1 MGADHDRREN
11 RRPPR
16 EHRRPLRAGV
26 LFGSCG
32 VLLAGCASMPDS
44 GNLKA
49 VDASQRPDSQSQ
61 VRVYAMPPGEDAGPE
76 EIVQGFLEALT
87 SDDPEFAMARKY
99 LTKEES
105 KSWNPDLRTTVLENG
120 PSTGSGS
127 VGDGAVGN
135 SGEPGRVFPLTGRKV
150 ATVDDQHAYHLDNAA
165 YNQTVHLTQQD
176 GPNGKEWR
184 IDRAPQGVV
193 LGQSDFQ
200 RIYWSIN
207 KYFFATPSFGSS
219 GATGGGQEGLVADP
233 VYIRQRID
241 PVTETVKALLDG
253 PTTWLQPVVDTRFP
267 TGTRLK
273 EGTKTLAPDD
283 QGKLTVPLNGKAD
296 PIGQEK
302 CTEMAAQMLFTLQ
315 DLTSSGVE
323 EVELQRRNGSQLC
336 VLSKERAESVA
347 ARRTVD
353 HPAFQYLIDDKRR
366 LVRMSASA
374 DGKDD
379 PKPVQGQLG
388 SGEQP
393 LRSAAVS
400 RDEERAAGVS
410 LDGRSLYMGSLISEG
425 PLGKPEVRS
434 KAKSEDDGLST
445 PSWDGRGD
453 LWVADRDP
461 KRPRL
466 LWLDQGAGEPLPV
479 TTSGLDGRIEAVR
492 VSADGVRVALLVKK
506 DGKTSLQ
513 IGRVER
519 TGAKGEQPG
528 ISVVELR
535 QAAPQMEEVTAMSWA
550 GGSRLVVVGRES
562 GGVQQMRYVQSD
574 GSVPAGATLPGLT
587 GVKEIAA
594 SEDERQPLVAH
605 SDDGIVRLPTGAQWQ
620 TVVKEGTAPVY
631 PG

>member
-1 MGADHDRREN
+1 MGADHHRRG
-11 RRPPR
+11 
-16 EHRRPLRAGV
+16 HRRPLRAGV

-61 VRVYAMPPGEDAGPE
+61 VRVYAMPPGDDAGPVD
-76 EIVQGFLEALT
+76 IVQGFLEALT
-87 SDDPEFAMARKY
+87 SDDPQFAMARKY
-99 LTKEES
+99 LTKDAS
-105 KSWNPDLRTTVLENG
+105 KSWNPNLRTTVLADG
-120 PSTGSGS
+120 PNAGSGS
-127 VGDGAVGN
+127 VGDR
-135 SGEPGRVFPLTGRKV
+135 GENGRSFPLTGRKV
-150 ATVDDQHAYHLDNAA
+150 ATVDKQHAYQLSDDPYRA
-165 YNQTVHLTQQD
+165 TVHLAQQD
-176 GPNGKEWR
+176 GPGGKEWR
-184 IDRAPQGVV
+184 IDRVPQGVV

-200 RIYWSIN
+200 RIYWSVN
-207 KYFFATPSFGSS
+207 KYYFATRSAGSGEGES
-219 GATGGGQEGLVADP
+219 EHAGVDSDAGGGGQEGLVADP

-253 PTTWLQPVVDTRFP
+253 PTNWLDPVVNTRFP
-267 TGTRLK
+267 TGIRLK
-273 EGTKTLAPDD
+273 AGTKTLAPDD
-283 QGKLTVPLNGKAD
+283 QGKLTVPLNQKAD
-296 PIGQEK
+296 PVDQAR
-302 CTEMAAQMLFTLQ
+302 CTEMAAQLLFTLQ
-315 DLTSSGVE
+315 DLTSSGVN

-336 VLSKERAESVA
+336 VLSEDRAEAVA
-347 ARRTVD
+347 PRRTAD
-353 HPAFQYLIDDKRR
+353 HPDFQYLIDDKRR
-366 LVRMSASA
+366 LVRMSAGAGNKA
-374 DGKDD
+374 D
-379 PKPVQGQLG
+379 PQPVEGQLG

-410 LDGRSLYMGSLISEG
+410 LDGRSLYMGSLISAG
-425 PLGKPEVRS
+425 GALGKPEVRS
-434 KAKSEDDGLST
+434 KAKSEEDGLST

-461 KRPRL
+461 KKPRL

-479 TTSGLDGRIEAVR
+479 KISDLDGRIEAVR
-492 VSADGVRVALLVKK
+492 VSADGVRIALLVKK

-519 TGAKGEQPG
+519 TGAKGEQPE
-528 ISVVELR
+528 ISVVELGE
-535 QAAPQMEEVTAMSWA
+535 AAPQMEEVTAMSWA

-562 GGVQQMRYVQSD
+562 GGVQQMRYVQCD
-574 GSVPAGATLPGLT
+574 GSALAGATLPGLT

-620 TVVKEGTAPVY
+620 TVVKEGSAPVY

>member
-1 MGADHDRREN
+1 MGADHDRRA
-11 RRPPR
+11 R
-16 EHRRPLRAGV
+16 RRPLRAGV

-61 VRVYAMPPGEDAGPE
+61 VRVYAMPPGEDAAPV

-99 LTKEES
+99 LTKRAS
-105 KSWNPDLRTTVLENG
+105 KTWNPDVQTTVLENG
-120 PSTGSGS
+120 LTPGTGS
-127 VGDGAVGN
+127 VGDDGDT
-135 SGEPGRVFPLTGRKV
+135 GRSFPLTGRKV
-150 ATVDDQHAYHLDNAA
+150 ATVDKEHAYQLDDRP
-165 YNQTVHLTQQD
+165 YSEFVHLTQQD

-184 IDRAPQGVV
+184 IDRVPQGVV

-200 RIYWSIN
+200 RIYWSVN
-207 KYFFATPSFGSS
+207 KYYFATRSS
-219 GATGGGQEGLVADP
+219 GTPSGGQEGLVADP

-253 PTTWLQPVVDTRFP
+253 PTAWLKQVVGTRFP
-267 TGTRLK
+267 SDTRLK
-273 EGTKTLAPDD
+273 AGTKTLAPDD

-296 PIGQEK
+296 AIDQER
-302 CTEMAAQMLFTLQ
+302 CTEMAAQLLFTLQ
-315 DLTSSGVE
+315 DLTSSGVK
-323 EVELQRRNGSQLC
+323 EVELQRHNGSQLC

-347 ARRTVD
+347 SRRTAENPVY
-353 HPAFQYLIDDKRR
+353 QYLIDDKRR
-366 LVRMSASA
+366 LVRMRAGES
-374 DGKDD
+374 DK
-379 PKPVQGQLG
+379 KPPEPVRGQLG
-388 SGEQP
+388 SGGQP

-410 LDGRSLYMGSLISEG
+410 LDGRSLYMGSLVSESA
-425 PLGKPEVRS
+425 LGKPEVRS
-434 KAKSEDDGLST
+434 KAKSEEDGLST

-466 LWLDQGAGEPLPV
+466 LWLEQGAGEPLSVKIPN
-479 TTSGLDGRIEAVR
+479 LDGRIEAVR

-519 TGAKGEQPG
+519 TGAKGEQPE
-528 ISVVELR
+528 ISVDELR
-535 QAAPQMEEVTAMSWA
+535 RAAPQMEEVTAMSWA

-574 GSVPAGATLPGLT
+574 GSVPVGATLPGLT

-594 SEDERQPLVAH
+594 SENERQPLVAH

>member
-1 MGADHDRREN
+1 
-11 RRPPR
+11 
-16 EHRRPLRAGV
+16 
-26 LFGSCG
+26 
-32 VLLAGCASMPDS
+32 MPDS

-61 VRVYAMPPGEDAGPE
+61 VRVYAMPPADDASPV
-76 EIVQGFLEALT
+76 EIVQGYLEALT

-99 LTKEES
+99 LTKEAS
-105 KSWNPDLRTTVLENG
+105 KTWDPTVRTTVLENG
-120 PSTGSGS
+120 PRQGTSLGDENESGRS
-127 VGDGAVGN
+127 
-135 SGEPGRVFPLTGRKV
+135 FPLTGRKV
-150 ATVDDQHAYHLDNAA
+150 ATVDKEHAYQLDDAA
-165 YNQTVHLTQQD
+165 YNQVIHLTQQD
-176 GPNGKEWR
+176 GPGGKEWR
-184 IDRAPQGVV
+184 IDRVPPGVV

-200 RIYWSIN
+200 RIYWSVN
-207 KYFFATPSFGSS
+207 KYYFATRSAGSPS

-241 PVTETVKALLDG
+241 PVTETVKALLEG
-253 PTTWLQPVVDTRFP
+253 PTTWLKQVVDTRFP
-267 TGTRLK
+267 TGTTLK
-273 EGTKTLAPDD
+273 SGTRTLAPDD
-283 QGKLTVPLNGKAD
+283 QGKLTVPLNAKAD
-296 PIGQEK
+296 TANQER
-302 CTEMAAQMLFTLQ
+302 CTEMAAQMLYTLQ

-336 VLSKERAESVA
+336 VLSKDRAESVA
-347 ARRTVD
+347 SRRTAD
-353 HPAFQYLIDDKRR
+353 HPNFQYFIDDKRR
-366 LVRMSASA
+366 LVRMPASSGRTTT
-374 DGKDD
+374 D
-379 PKPVQGQLG
+379 PVQGKLG

-410 LDGRSLYMGSLISEG
+410 LDGRSLYMGSLVSET

-434 KAKSEDDGLST
+434 KAKSEEDGLST

-466 LWLDQGAGEPLPV
+466 LWLDQGAGEPMPV
-479 TTSGLDGRIEAVR
+479 EIANLDGRIEAVR
-492 VSADGVRVALLVKK
+492 VSADGVRIALLVKK
-506 DGKTSLQ
+506 DGKTSLK

-519 TGAKGEQPG
+519 TGAKGEQPA

-535 QAAPQMEEVTAMSWA
+535 RAAPQMEEVTAMSWA

-562 GGVQQMRYVQSD
+562 GGVQQMRYVQCD
-574 GSVPAGATLPGLT
+574 GSMPASTTLPGLT

-620 TVVKEGTAPVY
+620 TVVKEGSAPVY

>member
-1 MGADHDRREN
+1 MAADHDRRA
-11 RRPPR
+11 R
-16 EHRRPLRAGV
+16 RRPLRAGV

-61 VRVYAMPPGEDAGPE
+61 VRVYAMPPGENAGPV

-99 LTKEES
+99 LTKDAS
-105 KSWNPDLRTTVLENG
+105 KGWNPDVQTTVLESG
-120 PSTGSGS
+120 PTPGTGS
-127 VGDGAVGN
+127 VGDGDT
-135 SGEPGRVFPLTGRKV
+135 GRTFPLTGRKV
-150 ATVDDQHAYHLDNAA
+150 ATVNDEHAYQLDNEA
-165 YNQTVHLTQQD
+165 YDESVHLTQQD
-176 GPNGKEWR
+176 GSNGKEWR
-184 IDRAPQGVV
+184 IDRVPQGVV

-200 RIYWSIN
+200 RIYWSVN
-207 KYFFATPSFGSS
+207 KYYFATRSS

-241 PVTETVKALLDG
+241 PVTESVKALLDG
-253 PTTWLQPVVDTRFP
+253 PTTWLKQVVGTRFP

-273 EGTKTLAPDD
+273 AGTKTLAPDD
-283 QGKLTVPLNGKAD
+283 QGKLTVPLNAKAD
-296 PIGQEK
+296 SMGQER
-302 CTEMAAQMLFTLQ
+302 CTEMAAQLLFTLQ
-315 DLTSSGVE
+315 DLTSSGVQ

-347 ARRTVD
+347 SRRTAE
-353 HPAFQYLIDDKRR
+353 HPDFQYLIDDERR
-366 LVRMSASA
+366 LVQMPASA
-374 DGKDD
+374 GGKAD
-379 PKPVQGQLG
+379 PQPVRGKLG

-410 LDGRSLYMGSLISEG
+410 LDGRSLYMGSLVSEAA
-425 PLGKPEVRS
+425 LGKPEVRS
-434 KAKSEDDGLST
+434 KAKSEQDGLST

-466 LWLDQGAGEPLPV
+466 LWLEQGAGEPLPV
-479 TTSGLDGRIEAVR
+479 KIANLDGRIEAVR
-492 VSADGVRVALLVKK
+492 VSADGVRIALLVKK
-506 DGKTSLQ
+506 DGRTSLQ

-519 TGAKGEQPG
+519 TGAKGEQSQ
-528 ISVVELR
+528 ISVDGLR

-620 TVVKEGTAPVY
+620 TVVEQGSAPVY

>member
-1 MGADHDRREN
+1 
-11 RRPPR
+11 
-16 EHRRPLRAGV
+16 
-26 LFGSCG
+26 
-32 VLLAGCASMPDS
+32 MPDS

-61 VRVYAMPPGEDAGPE
+61 VRVYAMPPGEDASPE

-87 SDDPEFAMARKY
+87 SDDPDFAMARKY
-99 LTKEES
+99 LTKEAS
-105 KSWNPDLRTTVLENG
+105 KGWDPDVQTTVLENG

-127 VGDGAVGN
+127 VGDGG
-135 SGEPGRVFPLTGRKV
+135 GRTGRLFPLTGRKV
-150 ATVDDQHAYHLDNAA
+150 ATVDKEHAYQLDNAA
-165 YNQTVHLTQQD
+165 YNQSVHLSQQD

-184 IDRAPQGVV
+184 IDRVPPGVV

-200 RIYWSIN
+200 RIYWSVN
-207 KYFFATPSFGSS
+207 KYYFATRST
-219 GATGGGQEGLVADP
+219 GAAGGGQEGLVADP

-241 PVTETVKALLDG
+241 PVTESVKALLDG
-253 PTTWLQPVVDTRFP
+253 PTTWLKQVVGTRFP
-267 TGTRLK
+267 TGTHLK
-273 EGTKTLAPDD
+273 AGTRTLAPDD
-283 QGKLTVPLNGKAD
+283 QGKLTVPLNAKAD
-296 PIGQEK
+296 PIGQER

-315 DLTSSGVE
+315 DLTSSGVQ

-347 ARRTVD
+347 SRRTPE
-353 HPAFQYLIDDKRR
+353 HPDYQYLIDDKRR
-366 LVRMSASA
+366 LVQMPAAR
-374 DGKDD
+374 KDD
-379 PKPVQGQLG
+379 PVPVRGKLG
-388 SGEQP
+388 SGGQP

-410 LDGRSLYMGSLISEG
+410 LDGRSLYMGSLVSDG

-434 KAKSEDDGLST
+434 KAKSEEDGLST

-453 LWVADRDP
+453 LWVADRDL

-466 LWLDQGAGEPLPV
+466 LWLDQGAGEPVPV
-479 TTSGLDGRIEAVR
+479 KIANLDGRIEAVR
-492 VSADGVRVALLVKK
+492 VSADGVRIALLVKK

-519 TGAKGEQPG
+519 TGAKGEQPV
-528 ISVVELR
+528 ISVDGLR
-535 QAAPQMEEVTAMSWA
+535 RAAPQMEEVTAMSWA

-562 GGVQQMRYVQSD
+562 GGVQQMRYVQCD

-620 TVVKEGTAPVY
+620 TVVKEGSAPVY

>member
-1 MGADHDRREN
+1 MAADHDRRA
-11 RRPPR
+11 R
-16 EHRRPLRAGV
+16 RRPLRAGV
-26 LFGSCG
+26 LFVSCG

-61 VRVYAMPPGEDAGPE
+61 VRVYAMPPGENAGPV

-99 LTKEES
+99 LTKEAS
-105 KSWNPDLRTTVLENG
+105 KGWNPDVQTTVLESG
-120 PSTGSGS
+120 PTPGTGS
-127 VGDGAVGN
+127 VGDGDT
-135 SGEPGRVFPLTGRKV
+135 GRTFPLTGRKV
-150 ATVDDQHAYHLDNAA
+150 AIVDDEHAYQLDDAA
-165 YNQTVHLTQQD
+165 YNQSVHLTQQD

-184 IDRAPQGVV
+184 IDRVPQGVV

-200 RIYWSIN
+200 RIYWSVN
-207 KYFFATPSFGSS
+207 KYYFATRSS

-241 PVTETVKALLDG
+241 PVTESVKALFDG
-253 PTTWLQPVVDTRFP
+253 PTTWLKQVVGTRFP

-273 EGTKTLAPDD
+273 AGTKTLAPDD
-283 QGKLTVPLNGKAD
+283 QGKLTVPLNAKAD
-296 PIGQEK
+296 SMGQER
-302 CTEMAAQMLFTLQ
+302 CTEMAAQLLFTLQ
-315 DLTSSGVE
+315 DLASSGVE

-347 ARRTVD
+347 SRRIAE
-353 HPAFQYLIDDKRR
+353 HPDFQYLIDDKRQ
-366 LVRMSASA
+366 LVRMPAGARGKA
-374 DGKDD
+374 DPQPVPGK
-379 PKPVQGQLG
+379 LG

-410 LDGRSLYMGSLISEG
+410 LDGRALYMGSLVSEG
-425 PLGKPEVRS
+425 ALGKPEVRS
-434 KAKSEDDGLST
+434 KAKSEQDGLST

-466 LWLDQGAGEPLPV
+466 LWLEQGAGEPLPV
-479 TTSGLDGRIEAVR
+479 KIANLDGRIEAVR
-492 VSADGVRVALLVKK
+492 VSADGVRIALLVKK
-506 DGKTSLQ
+506 DGRTSLR

-519 TGAKGEQPG
+519 TGAKGEQPQ
-528 ISVVELR
+528 ITVEGLR

-562 GGVQQMRYVQSD
+562 GGVQQMRYVQCD
-574 GSVPAGATLPGLT
+574 GSMPAGATLPGLT

-594 SEDERQPLVAH
+594 SEDEQQPLVAH

-620 TVVKEGTAPVY
+620 TVVEQGSAPVY

>member
-1 MGADHDRREN
+1 MGADHDRRA
-11 RRPPR
+11 R
-16 EHRRPLRAGV
+16 RRPLRAGV

-61 VRVYAMPPGEDAGPE
+61 VRVYAMPPGEDAGPV

-87 SDDPEFAMARKY
+87 SDDPQFAMARKY
-99 LTKEES
+99 LTKEAS
-105 KSWNPDLRTTVLENG
+105 KSWDPDVQTTVLENG
-120 PSTGSGS
+120 PRPGSGS
-127 VGDGAVGN
+127 VGDDGDT
-135 SGEPGRVFPLTGRKV
+135 GRSFPLTGRKV
-150 ATVDDQHAYHLDNAA
+150 ATVDKEHAYQLDNRA
-165 YNQTVHLTQQD
+165 YNQFVHLTQQD

-184 IDRAPQGVV
+184 IDRVPPGVV

-200 RIYWSIN
+200 RIYWSVN
-207 KYFFATPSFGSS
+207 KYYFATRSS
-219 GATGGGQEGLVADP
+219 GVPGGGQEGLVADP

-253 PTTWLQPVVDTRFP
+253 PTNWLKQVVGTRFP
-267 TGTRLK
+267 TDTRLK
-273 EGTKTLAPDD
+273 AGTKTLAPDD
-283 QGKLTVPLNGKAD
+283 QGKLTVPLNAKAD
-296 PIGQEK
+296 PIGQER
-302 CTEMAAQMLFTLQ
+302 CTEMAAQLLFTLQ

-347 ARRTVD
+347 SRRTAE
-353 HPAFQYLIDDKRR
+353 HPDFQYLIDDKRR
-366 LVRMSASA
+366 LVRMRAGSSGKA
-374 DGKDD
+374 D
-379 PKPVQGQLG
+379 PQPVQGQLG
-388 SGEQP
+388 SGGQP

-410 LDGRSLYMGSLISEG
+410 LDGRSLYMGSLVSEG
-425 PLGKPEVRS
+425 ALGKPEVRS
-434 KAKSEDDGLST
+434 KAKSEKDGLST

-466 LWLDQGAGEPLPV
+466 LWLEQGAGEPLSVKIPN
-479 TTSGLDGRIEAVR
+479 LDGRIEAVR

-519 TGAKGEQPG
+519 TGAKGERPE
-528 ISVVELR
+528 ISVDELR
-535 QAAPQMEEVTAMSWA
+535 RAAPQMEEVTAMSWA

>member
-1 MGADHDRREN
+1 
-11 RRPPR
+11 
-16 EHRRPLRAGV
+16 
-26 LFGSCG
+26 
-32 VLLAGCASMPDS
+32 MPDS

-61 VRVYAMPPGEDAGPE
+61 VRVYAMPPADDAGPK

-87 SDDPEFAMARKY
+87 SDDPDFAMARKY
-99 LTKEES
+99 LTKEAS
-105 KSWNPDLRTTVLENG
+105 KTWDPSARTTVLESG
-120 PSTGSGS
+120 PSEGSGS
-127 VGDGAVGN
+127 VGDDGE
-135 SGEPGRVFPLTGRKV
+135 SGRSFPLTGRKV
-150 ATVDDQHAYHLDNAA
+150 ATVDKEHAYRLDDDA
-165 YNQTVHLTQQD
+165 YNQVVHLTQQD
-176 GPNGKEWR
+176 GPDGKEWR
-184 IDRAPQGVV
+184 IDGVPPGVV

-200 RIYWSIN
+200 RIYWSVN
-207 KYFFATPSFGSS
+207 KYYFATRSAGSSAGSSGSS
-219 GATGGGQEGLVADP
+219 GASGAGQEGLVADP

-241 PVTETVKALLDG
+241 PVTESVKALLDG
-253 PTTWLQPVVDTRFP
+253 PTTWLKQVVNTRFP

-273 EGTKTLAPDD
+273 AGTKTLAPDD
-283 QGKLTVPLNGKAD
+283 QGKLTVPLNAKAD
-296 PIGQEK
+296 PANQER

-323 EVELQRRNGSQLC
+323 EVELQRHNGSQLC
-336 VLSKERAESVA
+336 VLSKDRAESVA
-347 ARRTVD
+347 SRRTVD
-353 HPAFQYLIDDKRR
+353 RPDYQYLIDDKQR
-366 LVRMSASA
+366 LVRMRAGSGSNAGLEPVR
-374 DGKDD
+374 GK
-379 PKPVQGQLG
+379 LG
-388 SGEQP
+388 SGGQP

-410 LDGRSLYMGSLISEG
+410 LDGRSLYMGSLVSEG

-434 KAKSEDDGLST
+434 KAKSEKDGLST

-466 LWLDQGAGEPLPV
+466 LWLEQGAGEPMPV
-479 TTSGLDGRIEAVR
+479 EIANLDGRIEAVR

-506 DGKTSLQ
+506 DGKTSLK

-519 TGAKGEQPG
+519 TGAKGEQPT
-528 ISVVELR
+528 ISVAELR
-535 QAAPQMEEVTAMSWA
+535 RAAPQMEEVTAMSWA

-562 GGVQQMRYVQSD
+562 GGVQQMRYVQCD
-574 GSVPAGATLPGLT
+574 GSMPESATLPGLT

-620 TVVKEGTAPVY
+620 TVVKEGSAPVY

>member
-1 MGADHDRREN
+1 MGADHDRRAHAPA
-11 RRPPR
+11 RAY
-16 EHRRPLRAGV
+16 RRPLRAGL
-26 LFGSCG
+26 LFGCCG

-61 VRVYAMPPGEDAGPE
+61 VRVYAMPPADDASPV
-76 EIVQGFLEALT
+76 EIVQGYLEALT

-99 LTKEES
+99 LTKEAS
-105 KSWNPDLRTTVLENG
+105 KTWDPTVRTTVLENG
-120 PSTGSGS
+120 PRQGTSLGDENESGRS
-127 VGDGAVGN
+127 
-135 SGEPGRVFPLTGRKV
+135 FPLTGRKV
-150 ATVDDQHAYHLDNAA
+150 ATVDKEHAYQLDDAA
-165 YNQTVHLTQQD
+165 YNQVIHLTQQD
-176 GPNGKEWR
+176 GPGGKEWR
-184 IDRAPQGVV
+184 IDRVPPGVV

-200 RIYWSIN
+200 RIYWSVN
-207 KYFFATPSFGSS
+207 KYYFATRSAGSPS

-241 PVTETVKALLDG
+241 PVTETVKALLEG
-253 PTTWLQPVVDTRFP
+253 PTTWLKQVVDTRFP
-267 TGTRLK
+267 TGTTLK
-273 EGTKTLAPDD
+273 SGTRTLAPDD
-283 QGKLTVPLNGKAD
+283 QGKLTVPLNAKAD
-296 PIGQEK
+296 TANQER
-302 CTEMAAQMLFTLQ
+302 CTEMAAQMLYTLQ

-336 VLSKERAESVA
+336 VLSKDRAESVA
-347 ARRTVD
+347 SRRTAD
-353 HPAFQYLIDDKRR
+353 HPNFQYFIDDKRR
-366 LVRMSASA
+366 LVRMPASSGRTTT
-374 DGKDD
+374 D
-379 PKPVQGQLG
+379 PVQGKLG

-410 LDGRSLYMGSLISEG
+410 LDGRSLYMGSLVSET

-434 KAKSEDDGLST
+434 KAKSEEDGLST

-466 LWLDQGAGEPLPV
+466 LWLDQGAGEPMPV
-479 TTSGLDGRIEAVR
+479 EIANLDGRIEAVR
-492 VSADGVRVALLVKK
+492 VSADGVRIALLVKK
-506 DGKTSLQ
+506 DGKTSLK

-519 TGAKGEQPG
+519 TGAKGEQPA

-535 QAAPQMEEVTAMSWA
+535 RAAPQMEEVTAMSWA

-562 GGVQQMRYVQSD
+562 GGVQQMRYVQCD
-574 GSVPAGATLPGLT
+574 GSMPASTTLPGLT

-620 TVVKEGTAPVY
+620 TVVKEGSAPVY

>member
-1 MGADHDRREN
+1 
-11 RRPPR
+11 
-16 EHRRPLRAGV
+16 
-26 LFGSCG
+26 
-32 VLLAGCASMPDS
+32 MPDS

-61 VRVYAMPPGEDAGPE
+61 VRVYAMPPADDAGPN

-99 LTKEES
+99 LTKEAS
-105 KSWNPDLRTTVLENG
+105 KTWDPSVRTTVLENG
-120 PSTGSGS
+120 PTTESGS
-127 VGDGAVGN
+127 VGDDGG
-135 SGEPGRVFPLTGRKV
+135 SGRSFPLTGRKV
-150 ATVDDQHAYHLDNAA
+150 ATVDKEHAYQLDDSS
-165 YNQTVHLTQQD
+165 YNQVVHLAQRD

-184 IDRAPQGVV
+184 IDRVPPGVV

-200 RIYWSIN
+200 RIYWSVN
-207 KYFFATPSFGSS
+207 KYYFATRSAGSS
-219 GATGGGQEGLVADP
+219 DGATGGGQQGLVADP

-253 PTTWLQPVVDTRFP
+253 PTTWLKQVVGTRFP
-267 TGTRLK
+267 TGTKLK
-273 EGTKTLAPDD
+273 AGTKTLAPDE
-283 QGKLTVPLNGKAD
+283 QGKLTVPLNAKAD
-296 PIGQEK
+296 TADQER

-347 ARRTVD
+347 SRRTAD
-353 HPAFQYLIDDKRR
+353 RPGYQYFIDDKQR
-366 LVRMSASA
+366 LVRMPARLG
-374 DGKDD
+374 GKPSTD
-379 PKPVQGQLG
+379 PVQGKLG

-410 LDGRSLYMGSLISEG
+410 LDGRSLYMGSLVSEA

-434 KAKSEDDGLST
+434 KAKSEEDGLST

-479 TTSGLDGRIEAVR
+479 EIANLDGRIEAVR
-492 VSADGVRVALLVKK
+492 VSADGVRIALLVKK
-506 DGKTSLQ
+506 DGKTSLK

-519 TGAKGEQPG
+519 TGAKGEQPS

-535 QAAPQMEEVTAMSWA
+535 PAAPQMEEVTAMSWA

-562 GGVQQMRYVQSD
+562 GGVQQMRYVQCD
-574 GSVPAGATLPGLT
+574 GSMPVSATLPGLT

-620 TVVKEGTAPVY
+620 TVVKEGSAPVY

>member
-1 MGADHDRREN
+1 MGADHDRRT
-11 RRPPR
+11 
-16 EHRRPLRAGV
+16 HRRPLRAGL

-32 VLLAGCASMPDS
+32 LLLAGCASMPDS

-61 VRVYAMPPGEDAGPE
+61 VRVYAMPPGEDAAPL

-99 LTKEES
+99 LTKEAS
-105 KSWNPDLRTTVLENG
+105 KTWKPDLRTTVLENG

-127 VGDGAVGN
+127 VGDAEN
-135 SGEPGRVFPLTGRKV
+135 GRSFPLTGRTV
-150 ATVDDQHAYHLDNAA
+150 ATVDKEHAYQLDNDA
-165 YNQTVHLTQQD
+165 YNKSVHLTQQD
-176 GPNGKEWR
+176 GPSGKEWR
-184 IDRAPQGVV
+184 IDRVPQGVV

-200 RIYWSIN
+200 RIYWSVN
-207 KYFFATPSFGSS
+207 KYYFATRSS
-219 GATGGGQEGLVADP
+219 GASATPAATGGGQNLVADP

-241 PVTETVKALLDG
+241 PVTETVKAVLDG
-253 PTTWLQPVVDTRFP
+253 PTTWLKQVVDTRFP

-273 EGTKTLAPDD
+273 AGTKTLAPDD
-283 QGKLTVPLNGKAD
+283 QGKLTVPLNEKAD
-296 PIGQEK
+296 PINQER
-302 CTEMAAQMLFTLQ
+302 CTEMAAQLLFTLQ

-347 ARRTVD
+347 SRRTAD
-353 HPAFQYLIDDKRR
+353 QPDYQYLIDNKRR
-366 LVRMSASA
+366 LVRMSASGG
-374 DGKDD
+374 GKDE
-379 PKPVQGQLG
+379 PVQGKLG
-388 SGEQP
+388 SGGQP

-410 LDGRSLYMGSLISEG
+410 LDGRSLYMGSLVS
-425 PLGKPEVRS
+425 PSALGKPEVRS
-434 KAKSEDDGLST
+434 KAKSEEDGLST

-466 LWLDQGAGEPLPV
+466 LWLEQGAGEPLPV
-479 TTSGLDGRIEAVR
+479 EISNLDGRIEAVR
-492 VSADGVRVALLVKK
+492 VSADGVRIALLVKDK
-506 DGKTSLQ
+506 DGKKALK

-519 TGAKGEQPG
+519 TGAKGEQPV

-535 QAAPQMEEVTAMSWA
+535 RAAPQMEEVTAMSWA

-562 GGVQQMRYVQSD
+562 GGVQQMRYVQCD
-574 GSVPAGATLPGLT
+574 GSVPASATLPGLT

-594 SEDERQPLVAH
+594 SEDERQPLLAH

-620 TVVKEGTAPVY
+620 TVVKEGSAPFY

>member
-1 MGADHDRREN
+1 MGADHDHRG
-11 RRPPR
+11 
-16 EHRRPLRAGV
+16 HRRLVRAGL
-26 LFGSCG
+26 LFGCCG

-61 VRVYAMPPGEDAGPE
+61 VRVYAMPPGDDAGPV

-87 SDDPEFAMARKY
+87 SDDPQFAMARKY
-99 LTKEES
+99 LTKEAS
-105 KSWNPDLRTTVLENG
+105 KGWRPDVQTTVLADG
-120 PSTGSGS
+120 PNAGSGS
-127 VGDGAVGN
+127 VGDH
-135 SGEPGRVFPLTGRKV
+135 GENGRSFPLTGRKV
-150 ATVDDQHAYHLDNAA
+150 ATVDKQHAYQLDDDA
-165 YNQTVHLTQQD
+165 YSETVHLVQRD
-176 GPNGKEWR
+176 GPGGKEWR
-184 IDRAPQGVV
+184 IDRVPPGVV

-200 RIYWSIN
+200 RIYWSVN
-207 KYFFATPSFGSS
+207 KYYFATRSS
-219 GATGGGQEGLVADP
+219 GAGGGADGGAGGQEGLVADP

-253 PTTWLQPVVDTRFP
+253 PTNWLNPVVDTRFL
-267 TGTRLK
+267 TGIRLK
-273 EGTKTLAPDD
+273 AGTKTLAPDD
-283 QGKLTVPLNGKAD
+283 QGKLTVPLNEKAD
-296 PIGQEK
+296 PVGQER
-302 CTEMAAQMLFTLQ
+302 CTEMAAQLLFTLQ
-315 DLTSSGVE
+315 DLTSSGVK

-336 VLSKERAESVA
+336 VLSEDRAESVA
-347 ARRTVD
+347 PARTAD
-353 HPAFQYLIDDKRR
+353 HPGYQYLIDDKQR
-366 LVRMSASA
+366 LVRMPAGVGSKA
-374 DGKDD
+374 DPEPVEGK
-379 PKPVQGQLG
+379 LG

-393 LRSAAVS
+393 LRAAAVS

-410 LDGRSLYMGSLISEG
+410 LDGRSLYMGSLVSAG
-425 PLGKPEVRS
+425 ALGKPEVRS
-434 KAKSEDDGLST
+434 KAKSEEDGLST

-466 LWLDQGAGEPLPV
+466 LWLEQGAGEPLPV
-479 TTSGLDGRIEAVR
+479 KISGLDGRIEAVR
-492 VSADGVRVALLVKK
+492 VSADGVRIALLVKK
-506 DGKTSLQ
+506 DGKTTLR

-519 TGAKGEQPG
+519 TGAKGEQPE

-562 GGVQQMRYVQSD
+562 GGVQQMRYVQCD
-574 GSVPAGATLPGLT
+574 GSALAGATLPGLT

-620 TVVKEGTAPVY
+620 TVVKEGSSPVY

>member
-1 MGADHDRREN
+1 
-11 RRPPR
+11 
-16 EHRRPLRAGV
+16 
-26 LFGSCG
+26 
-32 VLLAGCASMPDS
+32 MPDS

-61 VRVYAMPPGEDAGPE
+61 VRVYAMPPGEDAGPV

-99 LTKEES
+99 LTKEAS
-105 KSWNPDLRTTVLENG
+105 KGWNPDVQTTVLENG

-127 VGDGAVGN
+127 VGDDGDT
-135 SGEPGRVFPLTGRKV
+135 GRSFPLTGRKV
-150 ATVDDQHAYHLDNAA
+150 ATVDEEHAYQLDNRA
-165 YNQTVHLTQQD
+165 YNQVVHLTQQD
-176 GPNGKEWR
+176 GPSGKEWR
-184 IDRAPQGVV
+184 IDRVPPGVV

-200 RIYWSIN
+200 RIYWSVN
-207 KYFFATPSFGSS
+207 KYYFATRSS
-219 GATGGGQEGLVADP
+219 GAPGGGQEGLVADP

-253 PTTWLQPVVDTRFP
+253 PTTWLKQVVGTRFP

-273 EGTKTLAPDD
+273 ADTKTLAPDD
-283 QGKLTVPLNGKAD
+283 QGKLTVPLNAKAD
-296 PIGQEK
+296 PIGQER
-302 CTEMAAQMLFTLQ
+302 CTEMAAQLLFTLQ

-347 ARRTVD
+347 SRRTAE
-353 HPAFQYLIDDKRR
+353 HPDFQYLIDDKRR
-366 LVRMSASA
+366 LVRMPAGAGGKA
-374 DGKDD
+374 D
-379 PKPVQGQLG
+379 PQPVQGQLG
-388 SGEQP
+388 NGEQP

-410 LDGRSLYMGSLISEG
+410 LDGRSLYMGSLVSEG

-434 KAKSEDDGLST
+434 KAKSEEDGLST

-466 LWLDQGAGEPLPV
+466 LWLEQGAGEPLPV
-479 TTSGLDGRIEAVR
+479 KISNLDGRIEAVR
-492 VSADGVRVALLVKK
+492 VSADGVRIALLVKK
-506 DGKTSLQ
+506 DGKTSLR

-519 TGAKGEQPG
+519 TGAKGEQPV

-574 GSVPAGATLPGLT
+574 GSVPAGAPLPGLT

>member
-1 MGADHDRREN
+1 MGADHDRRA
-11 RRPPR
+11 
-16 EHRRPLRAGV
+16 HRRALRAAL

-32 VLLAGCASMPDS
+32 ALLAGCASMPDS

-76 EIVQGFLEALT
+76 EIVGGFLEALT

-99 LTKEES
+99 LTKEAS
-105 KSWNPDLRTTVLENG
+105 KSWHPDAQTTVLESG
-120 PSTGSGS
+120 PTTGSGS
-127 VGDGAVGN
+127 VGN
-135 SGEPGRVFPLTGRKV
+135 SETGLSFPLTGRKV
-150 ATVDDQHAYHLDNAA
+150 ATVDEEHAYQLDNDA
-165 YNQTVHLTQQD
+165 YDQIVHLSQQD

-184 IDRAPQGVV
+184 IDRVPPGVV

-200 RIYWSIN
+200 RIYWSVN
-207 KYFFATPSFGSS
+207 KYYFATRSS
-219 GATGGGQEGLVADP
+219 GAAGGGQEGLVADP

-241 PVTETVKALLDG
+241 PVTESVKALLDG
-253 PTTWLQPVVDTRFP
+253 PTTWLKQVVGTRFP

-273 EGTKTLAPDD
+273 ADTGTLAPDD
-283 QGKLTVPLNGKAD
+283 QGKLTVPLNAKAD
-296 PIGQEK
+296 AIGQER

-336 VLSKERAESVA
+336 VLSKDRAESVT
-347 ARRTVD
+347 ARRTAER
-353 HPAFQYLIDDKRR
+353 PGFQYLIDDKRR
-366 LVRMSASA
+366 LVRMPA
-374 DGKDD
+374 GERKVD
-379 PKPVQGQLG
+379 PQPVQGRLG

-410 LDGRSLYMGSLISEG
+410 LDGRSLYMGSLVSEG
-425 PLGKPEVRS
+425 ALGKPEVRS
-434 KAKSEDDGLST
+434 KAKSEEDGLST

-453 LWVADRDP
+453 LWVADRDR

-466 LWLDQGAGEPLPV
+466 LWLEQGAGEPLPV
-479 TTSGLDGRIEAVR
+479 KIPNLDGRIEAVR
-492 VSADGVRVALLVKK
+492 VSADGVRIALLVKK
-506 DGKTSLQ
+506 DGKTSLR

-519 TGAKGEQPG
+519 TGTKGEQPE
-528 ISVVELR
+528 ISVDGLR
-535 QAAPQMEEVTAMSWA
+535 RAAPQMEEVTAMSWA

-562 GGVQQMRYVQSD
+562 GGVQQMRYVQCD

-594 SEDERQPLVAH
+594 SEDETRPLVAH

>member
-1 MGADHDRREN
+1 MGADHDRRA
-11 RRPPR
+11 RRR
-16 EHRRPLRAGV
+16 ALRAGV

-99 LTKEES
+99 LTKDAS
-105 KSWNPDLRTTVLENG
+105 KSWDPGVQTTVLESG
-120 PSTGSGS
+120 PNTGSGS
-127 VGDGAVGN
+127 VGD
-135 SGEPGRVFPLTGRKV
+135 PGDTGRSFPLTGRKV
-150 ATVDDQHAYHLDNAA
+150 ATVDKEHAYQLDGRA

-176 GPNGKEWR
+176 GAGGKEWR
-184 IDRAPQGVV
+184 IDRVPQGVV

-200 RIYWSIN
+200 RIYWSVN
-207 KYFFATPSFGSS
+207 KYYFATRSS
-219 GATGGGQEGLVADP
+219 GAAGGGQEGLVADP

-253 PTTWLQPVVDTRFP
+253 PTTWLKQVVGTRFP

-283 QGKLTVPLNGKAD
+283 QGKLTVPLNAKAD
-296 PIGQEK
+296 PIGQER
-302 CTEMAAQMLFTLQ
+302 CTEMAAQLLSTLQ

-347 ARRTVD
+347 SRRTAD
-353 HPAFQYLIDDKRR
+353 HPDFQYLIDDKRR
-366 LVRMSASA
+366 LVRMRANSE
-374 DGKDD
+374 GKVD
-379 PKPVQGQLG
+379 PQPVQGQLG

-410 LDGRSLYMGSLISEG
+410 LDGRALYMGSLVTDG
-425 PLGKPEVRS
+425 ALGKPEVRS
-434 KAKSEDDGLST
+434 KAKSEQDGLST

-466 LWLDQGAGEPLPV
+466 LWLEQGAGEPLPV
-479 TTSGLDGRIEAVR
+479 KISNLDGRIEAVR
-492 VSADGVRVALLVKK
+492 VSADGVRIALLVKK
-506 DGKTSLQ
+506 DGKKTLQ

-519 TGAKGEQPG
+519 TGVKGEQPQ
-528 ISVVELR
+528 ISVDELR

-550 GGSRLVVVGRES
+550 GGSRLVVVGREF

>member
-1 MGADHDRREN
+1 MGADHDRRA
-11 RRPPR
+11 R
-16 EHRRPLRAGV
+16 RRPLRAGV

-61 VRVYAMPPGEDAGPE
+61 VRVYAMPPGEDAGPL

-105 KSWNPDLRTTVLENG
+105 KSWNPDVQTTVLENG

-127 VGDGAVGN
+127 VGDGGD
-135 SGEPGRVFPLTGRKV
+135 SGDTGRTFPLTGRKV
-150 ATVDDQHAYHLDNAA
+150 ATVDDEHAYQLDNAA
-165 YNQTVHLTQQD
+165 YNQSVHLIQQN

-184 IDRAPQGVV
+184 IDRVPQGVV

-200 RIYWSIN
+200 RIYWSVN
-207 KYFFATPSFGSS
+207 KYYFATRSS
-219 GATGGGQEGLVADP
+219 GATGRGQEGLVADP

-253 PTTWLQPVVDTRFP
+253 PTTWLKQVVGTRFP

-273 EGTKTLAPDD
+273 AGTKTLAPDD
-283 QGKLTVPLNGKAD
+283 QGKLTVPLNAKAD
-296 PIGQEK
+296 SMGQER
-302 CTEMAAQMLFTLQ
+302 CTEMAAQLLFTLQ
-315 DLTSSGVE
+315 DLSSSGVE

-336 VLSKERAESVA
+336 VLSKDRAESVA
-347 ARRTVD
+347 SRRTAE
-353 HPAFQYLIDDKRR
+353 HPDFQYLIDDERR
-366 LVRMSASA
+366 LVRMPASA
-374 DGKDD
+374 GGKAD
-379 PKPVQGQLG
+379 PQPVQGQLG

-410 LDGRSLYMGSLISEG
+410 LDGRSLYMGSLVSAAA
-425 PLGKPEVRS
+425 LGKPEVRS
-434 KAKSEDDGLST
+434 KAKSEQDGLST

-466 LWLDQGAGEPLPV
+466 LWLEQGAGEPLSV
-479 TTSGLDGRIEAVR
+479 KIANLDGRIEAVR
-492 VSADGVRVALLVKK
+492 VAADGVRIALLVKK

-519 TGAKGEQPG
+519 TGAKGEQPQ
-528 ISVVELR
+528 ISVDGLR
-535 QAAPQMEEVTAMSWA
+535 RAAPQMEEVTAMSWA

-620 TVVKEGTAPVY
+620 TVVEEGSSPVY

>member
-1 MGADHDRREN
+1 MGADHDRRTC
-11 RRPPR
+11 RRT
-16 EHRRPLRAGV
+16 HRRALRAGL

-61 VRVYAMPPGEDAGPE
+61 VRVYAMPPGEDASPE

-99 LTKEES
+99 LTKDAS
-105 KSWNPDLRTTVLENG
+105 RGWDPDLQTTVLENG

-127 VGDGAVGN
+127 VGDDGE
-135 SGEPGRVFPLTGRKV
+135 SGRSFPLTGRKV
-150 ATVDDQHAYHLDNAA
+150 ATVDKEHAYQLDNAA
-165 YNQTVHLTQQD
+165 YNQVVHLTQQD
-176 GPNGKEWR
+176 GSNGKEWR
-184 IDRAPQGVV
+184 IDRVPPGVV

-200 RIYWSIN
+200 RIYWSVN
-207 KYFFATPSFGSS
+207 KYYFATRSS

-253 PTTWLQPVVDTRFP
+253 PTTWLKQVVGTRFP

-273 EGTKTLAPDD
+273 ADTRTLAPDD
-283 QGKLTVPLNGKAD
+283 QGKLTVPLNAKAD
-296 PIGQEK
+296 PIGQER
-302 CTEMAAQMLFTLQ
+302 CTEMAAQLLFTLQ

-336 VLSKERAESVA
+336 VLSKDRAESVA
-347 ARRTVD
+347 SRRTAD
-353 HPAFQYLIDDKRR
+353 HPDFQYLIDDRRR
-366 LVRMSASA
+366 LVRMPASA
-374 DGKDD
+374 KGKVD
-379 PKPVQGQLG
+379 PEPVQGRLG

-410 LDGRSLYMGSLISEG
+410 LDGRSLYMGSLVSTG
-425 PLGKPEVRS
+425 ALGKPEVRS
-434 KAKSEDDGLST
+434 RAKSEKDGLST

-461 KRPRL
+461 KRQRL
-466 LWLDQGAGEPLPV
+466 LWLEQGAGDPLPV
-479 TTSGLDGRIEAVR
+479 KISGLDGRIEAVR
-492 VSADGVRVALLVKK
+492 VSADAVRVALLVKK
-506 DGKTSLQ
+506 DGKTSLK

-519 TGAKGEQPG
+519 TGAKGEQPD

-562 GGVQQMRYVQSD
+562 GGVQQMRYVQCD